1 MTGSSN
7 TRWDVNGVLFEQ
19 SCCLRGPRG
28 AEQHTVARESR
39 VVIQLDVSIK
49 YRKTNVFRNILFTN
63 EELKAVLRLR
73 ENLISESYT
82 NILQGKDG

>member
-28 AEQHTVARESR
+28 AEQYIVARESR
-39 VVIQLDVSIK
+39 VVFQFYMSIK
-49 YRKTNVFRNILFTN
+49 YRKTNIFRNIFFTD
-63 EELKAVLRLR
+63 EDLKAVLRLR

>member
-1 MTGSSN
+1 MYFLNSP
-7 TRWDVNGVLFEQ
+7 VVLE
-19 SCCLRGPRG
+19 
-28 AEQHTVARESR
+28 AHTVARESR

-49 YRKTNVFRNILFTN
+49 YRKTNIFRNILFTN